1 MSTAHGAV
9 GGSELVVLQPGLL
22 GHGSAKALPEGQ
34 CCWGERSM
42 SERSIWDSPGL
53 GQSRTRDEE
62 ERMHHSNR
70 ECKTRDELICK
81 LSFPGSLKAF
91 LT

>member
-1 MSTAHGAV
+1 
-9 GGSELVVLQPGLL
+9 
-22 GHGSAKALPEGQ
+22 
-34 CCWGERSM
+34 M